1 MRRILRALEPSLLI
15 LCRYLPKI
23 NLKPLER
30 NLQNASNPTKPTA
43 FKNMKEKKYMYAVMS
58 RDRNGYLKYPNGK
71 IRYFQEFKDAEKFLT
86 IDNRVWSWVDDRWVE

>member
-43 FKNMKEKKYMYAVMS
+43 FKNLLRLRTHYV
-58 RDRNGYLKYPNGK
+58 
-71 IRYFQEFKDAEKFLT
+71 
-86 IDNRVWSWVDDRWVE
+86 

>member
-1 MRRILRALEPSLLI
+1 MRRILRALEPFLLI

-43 FKNMKEKKYMYAVMS
+43 FKS
-58 RDRNGYLKYPNGK
+58 LLCLRGYC
-71 IRYFQEFKDAEKFLT
+71 
-86 IDNRVWSWVDDRWVE
+86 V